1 MKLRN
6 YPVNFNKAIINNIR
20 IGLRSGAT
28 GKLNEV
34 SGFDKLKASYVND
47 GAKAWNHTPL
57 VIKNC
62 KSLYSAKM

>member
-6 YPVNFNKAIINNIR
+6 YPVNFNKAIINNFR

-34 SGFDKLKASYVND
+34 
-47 GAKAWNHTPL
+47 
-57 VIKNC
+57 
-62 KSLYSAKM
+62 